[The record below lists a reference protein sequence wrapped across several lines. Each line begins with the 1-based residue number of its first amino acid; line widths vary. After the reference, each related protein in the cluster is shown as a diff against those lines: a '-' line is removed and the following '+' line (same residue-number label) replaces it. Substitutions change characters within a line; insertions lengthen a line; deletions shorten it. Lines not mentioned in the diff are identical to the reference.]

1 MKGFRL
7 TTKIS
12 LLIGGC
18 AVTALIGGL
27 VLLSRMAAV
36 VVTDEQEFRASLRQ
50 TDLARTT
57 QVEFKKQVQEWKDI
71 LLRGHDAA
79 DFERYHENFLRQE
92 SVVHADAKMLA
103 EAVTQPAARTMTEKF
118 LAVHEDL
125 GRRYRE
131 ALDTFIRSGRV
142 DYRTADSQVR
152 GMDRPPTDLIDH
164 IVQLIAD
171 EQSANF
177 AAREAALSKER
188 RITTVTIAAI
198 ALALITGSI
207 WLSGRMLAPIRDLTA
222 TVTKVSRERNY
233 SLRAKSGGN
242 DEMSRL
248 AEVFN
253 ETLTTIEQQDAV
265 VRQAQADLEQQ
276 LQELK
281 QSEAKLADSLSIL
294 NATLDSTADGLL
306 VVDVNDRVTA
316 VNRKFAE
323 MWRIPAELLAGRDD
337 RKILAFGTA
346 QLKDPAEFLSKV
358 QHLYAD
364 REAESFDVLVFADGR
379 IFERYSQPQ
388 RIKGITVGR
397 VWSFRDITARKQAED
412 ELERLNKQMLQ
423 TARQAGI
430 AEVATGVLH
439 NIGNV
444 LNSVNV
450 ASSCVTDSLK
460 RSKSASLSKIVALMR
475 EHEAD
480 IGHFLTQDPKGKQ
493 MLNYLGQLG
502 EHLVGEHTT
511 VRQELAELQKNV
523 EHMKDLVT
531 RQLDLSRTSAASETV
546 KPSDLFDDALK
557 INQSSIARHEIEV
570 VREYG
575 EVPSFATDKN
585 QVLQILVNFV
595 RNAVQANGT
604 SGSGPKRL
612 VVRITP
618 EMGHVR
624 FSAIDNG
631 VGISAENLGRI
642 FAHGFTTK
650 KDGHGFGL
658 HSCMLIAREL
668 GGTLAVQSEG
678 LGKGATFT
686 LDLPSRPPEKAT

>member
-1 MKGFRL
+1 MKRFRL
-7 TTKIS
+7 ATKVS

-18 AVTALIGGL
+18 AITALICAL

-36 VVTDEQEFRASLRQ
+36 VAADEAEFQASLER
-50 TDLARTT
+50 TDLTRTT
-57 QVEFKKQVQEWKDI
+57 QVEFKKQVQEWKDV

-79 DFERYHENFLRQE
+79 DFATYQENFLKQE
-92 SVVHADAKMLA
+92 SAVHADAQRLA
-103 EAVTQPAARTMTEKF
+103 EAVSESDTRAAVEKF
-118 LAVHEDL
+118 LAAHEEL

-131 ALDTFIRSGRV
+131 ALDVFVRSGRV
-142 DYRTADSQVR
+142 DYKSADRHVR
-152 GMDRPPTDLIDH
+152 GLDRPPTDLIDH
-164 IVQLIAD
+164 IVQLIAG
-171 EQSANF
+171 EQSAYF
-177 AAREAALSKER
+177 ADRAAALHQER
-188 RITTVTIAAI
+188 RVTTVTIAAI
-198 ALALITGSI
+198 ALGLITGGV
-207 WLSGRMLAPIRDLTA
+207 WLSGRILAPIRDLTA
-222 TVTKVSRERNY
+222 TMTKVSRERNY
-233 SLRAKSGGN
+233 ALRANVGGG
-242 DEMSRL
+242 DEMGRL

-253 ETLTTIEQQDAV
+253 ETITTIEQQNAV
-265 VRQAQADLEQQ
+265 VRQAQADLERQ

-281 QSEAKLADSLSIL
+281 QSEAKLAGSLSIL

-306 VVDVNDRVTA
+306 VVDLNDRVTA

-323 MWRIPAELLAGRDD
+323 MWRIPAELIAGRDD

-358 QHLYAD
+358 QHLYTD
-364 REAESFDVLVFADGR
+364 REAESFDVLVFKDGR
-379 IFERYSQPQ
+379 VFERYSQPQ
-388 RIKGITVGR
+388 RIDGVTVGR
-397 VWSFRDITARKQAED
+397 VWSFSDITARKHAEE

-460 RSKSASLSKIVALMR
+460 RSKSASLSKLVALMR

-480 IGHFLTQDPKGKQ
+480 LGHFLAHDPKGKQ
-493 MLNYLGQLG
+493 MLSYLEQLG
-502 EHLVGEHTT
+502 EHLAGEHTA
-511 VRQELAELQKNV
+511 VLQELVDLQKNV

-531 RQLDLSRTSAASETV
+531 RQLGLSRTAAACEAIEAG
-546 KPSDLFDDALK
+546 DLFDDALK
-557 INQSSIARHEIEV
+557 INQSSIDRHQIEV

-575 EVPSFATDKN
+575 EVPPFATDKN

-595 RNAVQANGT
+595 RNAVQA
-604 SGSGPKRL
+604 SAASEPHPKRI

-618 EMGHVR
+618 EMGRVR
-624 FSAIDNG
+624 FSVIDNG
-631 VGISAENLGRI
+631 VGIAAENLGRI
-642 FAHGFTTK
+642 FMHGFTTK

-658 HSCMLIAREL
+658 HSCMLMVREL
-668 GGTLAVQSEG
+668 GGSLAVQSEG
-678 LGKGATFT
+678 PGKGATFT
-686 LDLPSRPPEKAT
+686 LDLPLHPPGKAS